1 MAEKKMEIIYN
12 VNNEQVKLSPSIVQ
26 QFVTKGNAQITTEE
40 AVNFMQLA
48 KYQHLNPFLNEI
60 YLVKFGSNP
69 AQMIVSK
76 EAFMK
81 RAEANEHFRGFQ
93 AGIMVERKG
102 ELVKLDGAVKL
113 PQDKLIGGWA
123 QVIRDD
129 RDVPVTVEISLSEF
143 GKGQSTWKS
152 MPNNMI
158 RKTAIVNALREAFPN
173 NLGALYTDEEV
184 QDNKPT
190 EHKQVEAVTQD
201 VDSFINQEP
210 EEPQEV
216 APEEPQ
222 SEEHERV
229 EQEPTEEVQSDDGTS
244 QETKETAKETDI
256 FGVPTHA

>member
-1 MAEKKMEIIYN
+1 MTENKMEITYQSG
-12 VNNEQVKLSPSIVQ
+12 NETIKLSPSIVQ
-26 QFVTKGNAQITTEE
+26 QFVTKGNAQITAEE

-123 QVIRDD
+123 LVIRDD
-129 RDVPVTVEISLSEF
+129 RDVPTAVEISLSEF

-173 NLGALYTDEEV
+173 SLGALYTDEEV
-184 QDNKPT
+184 QDNKPA

-210 EEPQEV
+210 EEP
-216 APEEPQ
+216 EEQQ
-222 SEEHERV
+222 SEEHEQIETESV
-229 EQEPTEEVQSDDGTS
+229 EEAQDDDGTS
-244 QETKETAKETDI
+244 RETKEAAKETDI
-256 FGVPTHA
+256 FGVPTNA

>member
-1 MAEKKMEIIYN
+1 MTEKKMEITYQSG
-12 VNNEQVKLSPSIVQ
+12 NETIKLSPSIVQ
-26 QFVTKGNAQITTEE
+26 QFVTKGNAQITAEE
-40 AVNFMQLA
+40 SVNFMQLA

-129 RDVPVTVEISLSEF
+129 RDVPTAVEISLSEF

-173 NLGALYTDEEV
+173 SLGALYTDEEV
-184 QDNKPT
+184 QDNKPA

-210 EEPQEV
+210 EEPEEQQSGE
-216 APEEPQ
+216 PEQIETEPV
-222 SEEHERV
+222 EEAQDDDETSR
-229 EQEPTEEVQSDDGTS
+229 ETE
-244 QETKETAKETDI
+244 ETAKETDI
-256 FGVPTHA
+256 FGVPTNA